1 MLWGRDAGPCRMC
14 VEVVACSYW
23 GGCCRKSSA
32 ETWRCPEADQE
43 ERAPERFY
51 WKRGGTLGVWPHCR
65 LKCRPQ
71 LLLGPRKPSD
81 NSSLPRKNWKL
92 GWTWFLWFL
101 SAILG
106 IKYFVFYYY
115 FFLLCVLKA
124 AVRWCH
130 LGLLLPLPSR
140 PQQHPLEPQ
149 WRLRRLLWRKYNVVD
164 HTCSTPNET
173 LLYHVR
179 LSHEWHVSSNLWQ
192 GAKLIWLQPSQGHE
206 QHVPENNS
214 AIVQVSVRQS
224 WELGCLWL
232 CAPT

>member
-1 MLWGRDAGPCRMC
+1 MQTPAPPWPQEAQWQLQSPKAKLETRLDLIS
-14 VEVVACSYW
+14 VVPF
-23 GGCCRKSSA
+23 R
-32 ETWRCPEADQE
+32 
-43 ERAPERFY
+43 
-51 WKRGGTLGVWPHCR
+51 
-65 LKCRPQ
+65 
-71 LLLGPRKPSD
+71 
-81 NSSLPRKNWKL
+81 NSGNQVR
-92 GWTWFLWFL
+92 
-101 SAILG
+101 
-106 IKYFVFYYY
+106 
-115 FFLLCVLKA
+115 CVLKA

-140 PQQHPLEPQ
+140 TQQHPLEPQ

-214 AIVQVSVRQS
+214 AIVQVSVRQG

-232 CAPT
+232 CAPM